1 VQGSTLGSRP
11 VTKKV
16 AVQKGSCRPV
26 PLVLLAKLV
35 NITSIARVYGVYIYI
50 YVCII
55 YIYTCFIYLLIYLLI
70 PNRGFEPTNITGGRS
85 PPCE

>member
-1 VQGSTLGSRP
+1 MQGSALGSRP

-35 NITSIARVYGVYIYI
+35 NITSIARVYGVYIYM
-50 YVCII
+50 YV
-55 YIYTCFIYLLIYLLI
+55 
-70 PNRGFEPTNITGGRS
+70 
-85 PPCE
+85 